1 MKNLLSFILIMCTSS
16 LWAQVPD
23 STFGEP
29 LSFGFGDAFYGVT
42 LSTYTDVDDRAF
54 ASIHLDDG
62 RILLGG
68 HAFGPMG
75 GDFMLTRLLPDGK
88 YDFSAGP
95 NGRML
100 IDLGYANDSC
110 LAAVRHQDEWL
121 IMAGCAKPPTQ
132 NGYRLLVA
140 RVNVD
145 GQTDPNFGAQ
155 GHTLIDL
162 PEATHEHITQL
173 ATLPDGK
180 IIIAGNALYG
190 PTYYTPD
197 STRIFLGRLLP
208 NGQID
213 STFGNNGFVFR
224 QFVESCP
231 AAILKVMVVDDQA
244 RILIGG
250 DTSNPYPGTHI
261 GAPFCQMR
269 LTLARYL
276 PDGERDTAFDNRAWM
291 AFRNISNTPKTGLI
305 KSIMVEPDGRI
316 LVSGLESVLANT
328 RPEIAIVARLLPNG
342 SIDSTFANNGIFNQ
356 PTVVNTAFTG
366 PVSVF
371 RIDDY
376 YYLGLIDGTYN
387 FPISFGLT
395 RFSLSGERDLSF
407 GDGTTFA
414 QNGVF
419 TSWTWLPFFGEIEQV
434 TTIDG
439 QSVFFTGYQLRPSG
453 LDMLIAKVKLNTI
466 VNSDSSPEDQLP
478 ELSVFPNPAT
488 QGRVYIQYPGQIA
501 VSASARLLDMQ
512 GRALRQYPLSAE
524 PNPHPLDV
532 SGLPSGIYLLEVSS
546 PEGRWTGK
554 VVLP

>member
-1 MKNLLSFILIMCTSS
+1 MKQIALFILFLSTNT
-16 LWAQVPD
+16 LLAQVPD

-54 ASIHLDDG
+54 TSIHLHDG

-68 HAFGPMG
+68 HAFGPTG

-88 YDFSAGP
+88 YDSSAGP

-110 LAAVRHQDEWL
+110 LAAVHHQDDWL
-121 IMAGCAKPPTQ
+121 IMAGCAKTPTQ

-140 RVNVD
+140 RVNID
-145 GQTDPNFGAQ
+145 GQTDPNFGNQ

-162 PEATHEHITQL
+162 PEATHEYITHL

-180 IIIAGNALYG
+180 IIIAGNAFYG
-190 PTYYTPD
+190 PTYYSPD
-197 STRIFLGRLLP
+197 STHIFLGRLLP

-231 AAILKVMVVDDQA
+231 AAILKIMVVDDQA

-261 GAPFCQMR
+261 GTPFCQMR

-305 KSIMVEPDGRI
+305 KSIWLEPDGRI

-328 RPEIAIVARLLPNG
+328 RPDMAIVARLLPNG

-356 PTVVNTAFTG
+356 PTFVNTDFMG
-366 PVSVF
+366 PVNFF

-376 YYLGLIDGTYN
+376 YYLGLIDGTFT
-387 FPISFGLT
+387 FPLSFGLT
-395 RFSLSGERDLSF
+395 RFSISGERDLSF
-407 GDGTTFA
+407 GTGTTFA
-414 QNGVF
+414 QNGIF
-419 TSWTWLPFFGEIEQV
+419 TTWTWLPFFGEIEHV

-453 LDMLIAKVKLNTI
+453 LDMLIAKVKLNAI
-466 VNSDSSPEDQLP
+466 VSSGSSPVDQPL

-488 QGRVYIQYPGQIA
+488 QGQVYVQYPSQA
-501 VSASARLLDMQ
+501 ALPASARLLDMQ
-512 GRALRQYPLSAE
+512 GRTLRQYPLSPE
-524 PNPHPLDV
+524 PTPHPLDV

-546 PEGRWTGK
+546 PEGRWIGK